1 MFPSFKREHTQIAS
15 FCFIVLAAAFIVL
28 HPSGWKIAPVLGFVS
43 LWIMVM
49 CESVLLSRVQSEM
62 GTALEG
68 LRKKQEIEV
77 QDLLFYLRQSELGNS
92 PWSNIEA
99 AKNHIAKLGLPAI
112 ITDSGGACL
121 AVNDALTMSL
131 GYTKDF
137 IGELCH
143 GLQRADDYGEYVHG
157 IAKNISKGKRFMH
170 SRLVM
175 RDIEGDWHKGT
186 VSIIMLP
193 DMRTAV
199 GIWLPDKS
207 GILKSL

>member
-1 MFPSFKREHTQIAS
+1 MGASFKREHTQITSLALVGLGI
-15 FCFIVLAAAFIVL
+15 FFILVTSNFPMGVAMIGL
-28 HPSGWKIAPVLGFVS
+28 SCW
-43 LWIMVM
+43 VM
-49 CESVLLSRVQSEM
+49 LISESVLLSRIQNEM
-62 GTALEG
+62 NVALES

-77 QDLLFYLRQSELGNS
+77 KDLLFYLRQSELGNS

-121 AVNDALTMSL
+121 AVNSALTISM

-175 RDIEGDWHKGT
+175 RDIEGAWHKGT